1 MILSTWNWVV
11 QNSVQSPGEEV
22 LQGIISEIL
31 HEMDEQMGF
40 KETPTVA
47 PLETVRRMMEV
58 GWVWGCMI
66 TEWDRLTSR
75 SDSVVTISKHSR
87 GEPEKV
93 YMKIQYPWE
102 FNA

>member
-1 MILSTWNWVV
+1 MV

-22 LQGIISEIL
+22 LHEIIAEIL

-40 KETPTVA
+40 REIPTVA

-66 TEWDRLTSR
+66 TEWNRLTSR
-75 SDSVVTISKHSR
+75 SDSVITISKHSH

-93 YMKIQYPWE
+93 CMKIQYSLE

>member
-1 MILSTWNWVV
+1 
-11 QNSVQSPGEEV
+11 
-22 LQGIISEIL
+22 
-31 HEMDEQMGF
+31 
-40 KETPTVA
+40 
-47 PLETVRRMMEV
+47 MEV